1 MTVVVVVRPVTV
13 VVVVRPVFTQL
24 PNAAVSFYAVID
36 GHGGSEAGE
45 YVQKVHIPR
54 LVGLLGSLTVLP
66 GLLHYARVAC

>member
-1 MTVVVVVRPVTV
+1 MTV

-45 YVQKVHIPR
+45 YVQKVHIPI
-54 LVGLLGSLTVLP
+54 LTLMPGLLGLAL
-66 GLLHYARVAC
+66 